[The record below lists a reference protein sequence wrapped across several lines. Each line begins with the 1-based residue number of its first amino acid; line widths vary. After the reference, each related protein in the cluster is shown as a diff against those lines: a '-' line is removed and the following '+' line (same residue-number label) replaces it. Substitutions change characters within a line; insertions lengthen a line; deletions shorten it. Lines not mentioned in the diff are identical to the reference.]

1 MISKHKHILNSQI
14 VGSPIMSRFKN
25 RGKFNRM
32 WNLGSITISD
42 IVHVLYTHYKHLIE
56 KQKHDTPEKIKA
68 NINETLFD

>member
-32 WNLGSITISD
+32 WNFGSITISD
-42 IVHVLYTHYKHLIE
+42 IVHVLYNHYKHLIVS
-56 KQKHDTPEKIKA
+56 
-68 NINETLFD
+68 

>member
-32 WNLGSITISD
+32 WNFGSITISD

-56 KQKHDTPEKIKA
+56 KQQHDTPEKIKA